1 MQKLSIKKL
10 TILNTIALTAI
21 CCFIVFK
28 SFKKEEKTVYVDNI
42 KLFDEFEM
50 TKEMKRIAEKEF
62 NSKKKIVD
70 SLYTI
75 GQSANLNDKEK
86 AIVVQEFIQK
96 RDELEQ
102 FGQHYASEEAN
113 KIWSRIQSYCQVY
126 AMEKGY
132 KIVIG
137 SDNKRNVLFADESID
152 VTNELINF
160 SNKMYEGLK

>member
-102 FGQHYASEEAN
+102 FGQHYASEKQTKFGREYKVTA
-113 KIWSRIQSYCQVY
+113 KFMRWK
-126 AMEKGY
+126 KGT
-132 KIVIG
+132 K
-137 SDNKRNVLFADESID
+137 
-152 VTNELINF
+152 
-160 SNKMYEGLK
+160 